1 MKILVLG
8 GTAFFGRRLVH
19 LLLEDGHDVT
29 IATRGQS
36 PDDFG
41 DAVTRIKVDRTNQ
54 DAMMEAFGNSY
65 YDVVYD
71 QICFNPQ
78 DAKIALE
85 AFGNRVK
92 RYVLTSSMAVYTSKD
107 TEITEDDFMPEQY
120 SYDLDAQKYDYAE
133 GKRQAEAYFFRNAAF
148 PVVAVRVA
156 MVISG
161 TDDYTG
167 RFDYYVRHVA
177 EHKSIGVLEAEHPI
191 TYVTAWDAAEFLH
204 FIGAKSDFVGPINAA
219 NSGYLSIQEL
229 CYEIGDCL
237 NTTPLFHVGQHKEQ
251 TLSPYARFPYTWKI
265 LNAKAASLGFEFPP
279 IQKLISLM
287 VQDSVSKWE
296 RSLKDEFDALQAQN
310 RNMSPDAAATFARL
324 IQDLR
329 NQGAGKGLNIGDK
342 APDFT
347 LEDATGKLVT
357 LSEELAKGP
366 VIIMFYRG
374 EWCPYC
380 NLQLRAYER
389 IMNEIK
395 AAGAQLIAIS
405 PQTPDH
411 SLSMKEKHEL
421 SFFVLSD
428 ANNKT
433 AENYKLKYKLPDFMQ
448 AIQKRSGIELHQYNG
463 DHTFELPVTA
473 TYIIDKKG
481 TVIAGASDLNHRTR
495 MEPSEALKRV
505 RSLQ

>member
-19 LLLEDGHDVT
+19 LLLGDGHDVT
-29 IATRGQS
+29 IATRGQT

-41 DAVTRIKVDRTNQ
+41 DAMTRIKVDRTNQ
-54 DAMMEAFGNSY
+54 DAMMEAFGNCY

-78 DAKIALE
+78 DAKISLK

-92 RYVLTSSMAVYTSKD
+92 RYVLTSSMAVYNSKD
-107 TEITEDDFMPEQY
+107 TEITEDDFMPEQH
-120 SYDLDAQKYDYAE
+120 SYDLDAKKYDYAE
-133 GKRQAEAYFFRNAAF
+133 GKRQAEAYFFRNAVF

-156 MVISG
+156 MVVSG

-177 EHKSIGVLEAEHPI
+177 EHKSIGVLESEHPI
-191 TYVTAWDAAEFLH
+191 TYVTAWDAAEFLN

-237 NTTPLFHVGQHKEQ
+237 NTTPLFHVGRHEEQ
-251 TLSPYARFPYTWKI
+251 TLSPYAMFPYTWKI
-265 LNAKAASLGFEFPP
+265 LNARAASLGFEFPP
-279 IQKLISLM
+279 IQKSISLM

-296 RSLKDEFDALQAQN
+296 RSLKDELDAFQAQN
-310 RNMSPDAAATFARL
+310 QMSPDAAATFARL

-329 NQGAGKGLNIGDK
+329 DQGAGKGLNIRDK

-347 LEDATGKLVT
+347 LEDATGKPVT

-366 VIIMFYRG
+366 VIIVFYRG

-380 NLQLRAYER
+380 NLQLKAYER

-421 SFFVLSD
+421 SFIVLSD

-433 AENYKLKYKLPDFMQ
+433 AENYNLKYKLPDFMQ
-448 AIQKRSGIELHQYNG
+448 AIQKKSGIELHQYNG

-481 TVIAGASDLNHRTR
+481 IVIAGASDLNHRTR
-495 MEPSEALKRV
+495 MEPSEALKKV

>member
-8 GTAFFGRRLVH
+8 GTTFFGRRLVH
-19 LLLEDGHDVT
+19 LLLGNGHDVT
-29 IATRGQS
+29 IATRGQT

-54 DAMMEAFGNSY
+54 DAMREAFGNCY

-78 DAKIALE
+78 DAKIALR
-85 AFGNRVK
+85 AFENHVK
-92 RYVLTSSMAVYTSKD
+92 RYVIASSMAVYKSKD

-120 SYDLDAQKYDYAE
+120 NYDLDVQKYDYAE

-156 MVISG
+156 MVVSG

-167 RFDYYVRHVA
+167 RFDYYVRNVA
-177 EHKSIGVLEAEHPI
+177 EHKSIGVLETEYPI

-204 FIGAKSDFVGPINAA
+204 FIGTKSDFVGPINAA
-219 NSGYLSIQEL
+219 NNGYLSIQEL

-237 NTTPLFHVGQHKEQ
+237 NTPPLFHVGGHKEQ
-251 TLSPYARFPYTWKI
+251 TLSPYAMFPYTWKI
-265 LNAKAASLGFEFPP
+265 LNARASSLGFEFPP
-279 IQKLISLM
+279 IQKSISIM
-287 VQDSVSKWE
+287 VLDSVSKWE
-296 RSLKDEFDALQAQN
+296 RSLKDEFDALQA
-310 RNMSPDAAATFARL
+310 RNMSPDAVAAFARL

-329 NQGAGKGLNIGDK
+329 DQGAGKGLNIGDK

-347 LEDATGKLVT
+347 LEDPTGKPIT
-357 LSEELAKGP
+357 LYEELAKGP
-366 VIIMFYRG
+366 VIIVFYRG

-380 NLQLRAYER
+380 NLQLKAYER
-389 IMNEIK
+389 IMHEIK
-395 AAGAQLIAIS
+395 TAGAQLIAIS
-405 PQTPDH
+405 PQTPDQ

-433 AENYKLKYKLPDFMQ
+433 AENYNLKYKLPDFQQ

-481 TVIAGASDLNHRTR
+481 TVIAGASEINHRTR
-495 MEPSEALKRV
+495 MEPSDALTNV

>member
-19 LLLEDGHDVT
+19 LLLGGGHDVT
-29 IATRGQS
+29 IATRGQT

-54 DAMMEAFGNSY
+54 DAMMEAFGNCF

-78 DAKIALE
+78 DAKIALDV
-85 AFGNRVK
+85 FGNRVK
-92 RYVLTSSMAVYTSKD
+92 RYVFTSSMAVYNSKE

-120 SYDLDAQKYDYAE
+120 SYDLDAQKYEYAE
-133 GKRQAEAYFFRNAAF
+133 GKRQAEAYFSRNAVF
-148 PVVAVRVA
+148 PVVVVRVA
-156 MVISG
+156 MVVSG

-177 EHKSIGVLEAEHPI
+177 EHKSIGVLEAEQPI
-191 TYVTAWDAAEFLH
+191 TYVTAWDAAEFLN
-204 FIGAKSDFVGPINAA
+204 FFGAKSDFVGPINAA

-229 CYEIGDCL
+229 CYEIGNCL
-237 NTTPLFHVGQHKEQ
+237 NTTPLFHVGRYEEQ
-251 TLSPYARFPYTWKI
+251 TLSPYAMFPYTWKI
-265 LNAKAASLGFEFPP
+265 LNARAASLGFEFPP
-279 IQKLISLM
+279 IQKSISLM
-287 VQDSVSKWE
+287 VQESVFRWE
-296 RSLKDEFDALQAQN
+296 RSLKDELDTLQAK
-310 RNMSPDAAATFARL
+310 NMSPDAAATFARL
-324 IQDLR
+324 LQDLR
-329 NQGAGKGLNIGDK
+329 DQGAGKGLNIGDK
-342 APDFT
+342 VPDFT
-347 LEDATGKLVT
+347 LEDATGTPVT
-357 LSEELAKGP
+357 LSKELAKGP
-366 VIIMFYRG
+366 VIIVFYRG

-380 NLQLRAYER
+380 NLQLKAYER

-433 AENYKLKYKLPDFMQ
+433 AENYNLKYKLPDFMH
-448 AIQKRSGIELHQYNG
+448 AIQKRTGIELHQYNG

-481 TVIAGASDLNHRTR
+481 TLIAGASDLNHRTR
-495 MEPSEALKRV
+495 MELSEALKIV

>member
-8 GTAFFGRRLVH
+8 GTAFFGRRLVR
-19 LLLEDGHDVT
+19 LLLRDGHDVT
-29 IATRGQS
+29 IATRGQT

-41 DAVTRIKVDRTNQ
+41 NAVTRIIVDRTNR
-54 DAMMEAFGNSY
+54 DAMMGAFANCH
-65 YDVVYD
+65 YDIVYD

-78 DAKIALE
+78 DAKIAVE
-85 AFGNRVK
+85 AFGDRVK
-92 RYVLTSSMAVYTSKD
+92 RYILTSSMAVYNSKD

-120 SYDLDAQKYDYAE
+120 SYDLEVEKYDYAE
-133 GKRQAEAYFFRNAAF
+133 GKRQAEAYFFRNATF

-156 MVISG
+156 MVVSG

-167 RFDYYVRHVA
+167 RFDYYVKHVA
-177 EHKSIGVLEAEHPI
+177 EHKSIGVLESEHPI
-191 TYVTAWDAAEFLH
+191 TYVTAWDAAEFLL
-204 FIGAKSDFVGPINAA
+204 FIGTKSDFAGPINAA
-219 NSGYLSIQEL
+219 NSGYLNPS
-229 CYEIGDCL
+229 
-237 NTTPLFHVGQHKEQ
+237 
-251 TLSPYARFPYTWKI
+251 TWKI
-265 LNAKAASLGFEFPP
+265 LNARAASLGFEFPP
-279 IQKLISLM
+279 IQKSISLM

-310 RNMSPDAAATFARL
+310 NNMTPDAAATFARL
-324 IQDLR
+324 LQDLR
-329 NQGAGKGLNIGDK
+329 DQGAGKGLNIGDK

-347 LEDATGKLVT
+347 LEDATGKPVT

-366 VIIMFYRG
+366 VIIVFYRG

-380 NLQLRAYER
+380 NLQLKAYER

-395 AAGAQLIAIS
+395 AAGAQLMAIS

-433 AENYKLKYKLPDFMQ
+433 AENYNLKYKLPDFIQ

-481 TVIAGASDLNHRTR
+481 TVIAGASDVNHRRR
-495 MEPSEALKRV
+495 MEPSEALKIV

>member
-8 GTAFFGRRLVH
+8 GTTFFGRRLVH
-19 LLLEDGHDVT
+19 LLLGEGHDVT
-29 IATRGQS
+29 IATRGQT

-54 DAMMEAFGNSY
+54 DAMREAFGNCY

-78 DAKIALE
+78 DAKIALG

-92 RYVLTSSMAVYTSKD
+92 RYVITSSMAVYNSKD

-120 SYDLDAQKYDYAE
+120 NYDLDAQKYAYAE

-148 PVVAVRVA
+148 PVVSVRVA
-156 MVISG
+156 MVVSG

-177 EHKSIGVLEAEHPI
+177 EHKSIGVLESEHPI

-204 FIGAKSDFVGPINAA
+204 FIGTKSDFVGPINAA
-219 NSGYLSIQEL
+219 NNGYLSIQEL
-229 CYEIGDCL
+229 CYEIGECL
-237 NTTPLFHVGQHKEQ
+237 NMTPLFHVGQHEEQ
-251 TLSPYARFPYTWKI
+251 TLSPYAMFPYTWKI
-265 LNAKAASLGFEFPP
+265 LNARALSLGFEFSP
-279 IQKLISLM
+279 IQKSISLM
-287 VQDSVSKWE
+287 VQDSVSKWQ
-296 RSLKDEFDALQAQN
+296 RSLKDEFDALQA

-329 NQGAGKGLNIGDK
+329 DQGAGKGLNIGDK
-342 APDFT
+342 APNFT
-347 LEDATGKLVT
+347 LEDATGKPVT
-357 LSEELAKGP
+357 LYEELAKGP
-366 VIIMFYRG
+366 VIIVFYRG

-380 NLQLRAYER
+380 NLQLKAYER
-389 IMNEIK
+389 IMHEIK

-428 ANNKT
+428 VNNKT
-433 AENYKLKYKLPDFMQ
+433 AENYNLKYKLPDFQQ

-463 DHTFELPVTA
+463 DQTFELPVTA
-473 TYIIDKKG
+473 TYIIDNNG
-481 TVIAGASDLNHRTR
+481 TVIAGASEINHRTR
-495 MEPSEALKRV
+495 MEPSEALKKV
-505 RSLQ
+505 RSLH

>member
-8 GTAFFGRRLVH
+8 GTTFFGRRLVQ
-19 LLLEDGHDVT
+19 LLLGDGHDVT
-29 IATRGQS
+29 IATRGRT

-41 DAVTRIKVDRTNQ
+41 DAVTRIKVDRKNQ
-54 DAMMEAFGNSY
+54 EAMMEAFGNCN

-85 AFGNRVK
+85 VFRDHVK
-92 RYVLTSSMAVYTSKD
+92 RYVLTSSMAVYSSKD
-107 TEITEDDFMPEQY
+107 TEITEEDFMPEQY
-120 SYDLDAQKYDYAE
+120 SYDLDAQKYEYAE
-133 GKRQAEAYFFRNAAF
+133 GKRQAEAYFFRNAVF

-156 MVISG
+156 MVVSG

-204 FIGAKSDFVGPINAA
+204 FIGAKSDFAGPINAA

-237 NTTPLFHVGQHKEQ
+237 NMPPMFHVGRHEEQ
-251 TLSPYARFPYTWKI
+251 TLSPYAMFPYTWKI
-265 LNAKAASLGFEFPP
+265 LNAKAASFGFEFPP
-279 IQKLISLM
+279 IQQSISLM
-287 VQDSVSKWE
+287 VQDSVSRWE
-296 RSLKDEFDALQAQN
+296 KSLKDELDAFQAQHH
-310 RNMSPDAAATFARL
+310 MSPDAAATFARL

-329 NQGAGKGLNIGDK
+329 DQGAGKGLNIGDK

-366 VIIMFYRG
+366 VIIVFYRG

-380 NLQLRAYER
+380 NLQLKAYER

-411 SLSMKEKHEL
+411 SLSMKQKHEL
-421 SFFVLSD
+421 SFFVLTD

-433 AENYKLKYKLPDFMQ
+433 AENYNLKYKLPDFMQ
-448 AIQKRSGIELHQYNG
+448 AVQKRSGIELHQYNG

-473 TYIIDKKG
+473 TYIIDKNG
-481 TVIAGASDLNHRTR
+481 TVIAGASDLNHRMR
-495 MEPSEALKRV
+495 MEPSEALKKV

>member
-19 LLLEDGHDVT
+19 LLLAEGHDVT
-29 IATRGQS
+29 IATRGQT

-41 DAVTRIKVDRTNQ
+41 DAVTRIKVDRTNR
-54 DAMMEAFGNSY
+54 DAMKEAFGNCY
-65 YDVVYD
+65 YDVIYD

-78 DAKIALE
+78 DAKTAVE
-85 AFGNRVK
+85 AFGDRVK
-92 RYVLTSSMAVYTSKD
+92 RYILTSSMAVYYSKD

-120 SYDLDAQKYDYAE
+120 GYDLNAQKYDYGE
-133 GKRQAEAYFFRNAAF
+133 GKRQAEAFFFRNAAF
-148 PVVAVRVA
+148 PVVAVRAA
-156 MVISG
+156 MVVSG

-167 RFDYYVRHVA
+167 RFDYYVSHVA
-177 EHKSIGVLEAEHPI
+177 EHKSIGVLESEHPI
-191 TYVTAWDAAEFLH
+191 SYVTAWDAAEFLH
-204 FIGAKSDFVGPINAA
+204 FFGAKSDFVGPINAA

-237 NTTPLFHVGQHKEQ
+237 NTTPLFHIGRHEEQ
-251 TLSPYARFPYTWKI
+251 TLSPYAMFPYTWKI
-265 LNAKAASLGFEFPP
+265 LNARAASLGFEFTP
-279 IQKLISLM
+279 IQNSISLM
-287 VQDSVSKWE
+287 VQDNVSKRK
-296 RSLKDEFDALQAQN
+296 RSLKDELDAFQAQN
-310 RNMSPDAAATFARL
+310 HMSPDAAATFARL
-324 IQDLR
+324 LQNLR
-329 NQGAGKGLNIGDK
+329 DQGAGKGLNIGDK

-347 LEDATGKLVT
+347 LEDATGKPVT

-366 VIIMFYRG
+366 VILVFYRG

-380 NLQLRAYER
+380 NLQLKAYER

-433 AENYKLKYKLPDFMQ
+433 AENYNLKYKLPDFMQ
-448 AIQKRSGIELHQYNG
+448 AIQKNSGIDLHQYNG
-463 DHTFELPVTA
+463 DPTFELPVTA

-481 TVIAGASDLNHRTR
+481 TVVAGALDVNHRTR
-495 MEPSEALKRV
+495 MEPSEALKKV